1 MRNCMFVALFDDGDD
16 ENNAEGRG
24 KSNERI
30 DLIAASGFSSSSPPS
45 RFKKLLP
52 RQIRII
58 QRRHC
63 AVATNS
69 TVGKWSSELM
79 MSLIDVLAKRPQNRL
94 RIEFSSWKV
103 TLLLRPL
110 TVAID

>member
-1 MRNCMFVALFDDGDD
+1 MFVALSDDDD

-58 QRRHC
+58 QRHC

-79 MSLIDVLAKRPQNRL
+79 MSLIDVLARRTSDRK
-94 RIEFSSWKV
+94 
-103 TLLLRPL
+103 
-110 TVAID
+110 TVVVFELNFRVGK